1 MMTNNY
7 LPMNKINTCI
17 TILLFL
23 AVLCFSQQLIST
35 AGQQQNNV
43 SWSIGELIT
52 EGASVSGIMVYQ
64 GFNTAVKSGTSG
76 LSDVKISTIVAY
88 PNPVI
93 DKLYLKQTE
102 SDLYSYTL
110 TDILGRVLLTKTT
123 DSDQEIDMSQYNT
136 GQYILKVYTNQFSKS
151 TILIKK

>member
-1 MMTNNY
+1 
-7 LPMNKINTCI
+7 MNKTITCV
-17 TILLFL
+17 TILVLS
-23 AVLCFSQQLIST
+23 AVQGYSQQLIST

-52 EGASVSGIMVYQ
+52 EGSAVSGLKVFQ
-64 GFNTAVKSGTSG
+64 GFNSPDIGIPNG
-76 LSDVKISTIVAY
+76 LSDVTFSSIVAY

-93 DKLYLKQTE
+93 DKLFLKKTE
-102 SDLYSYTL
+102 GGSFSFTL
-110 TDILGRVLLTKTT
+110 TDVLGRVLLTKTVDT
-123 DSDQEIDMSQYNT
+123 DQEIDLSHFDA